1 MAQINIATET
11 EAKEAI
17 KILNE
22 LGYTPKKGSYVNE
35 FYTVHV
41 LERENITPFLLALF
55 LNRGKE
61 IFQDYNPQSRLN
73 VDDVKHKNQLPGKEH
88 FTKEAADNIKGLV
101 ERLKRPIIIDIVRG
115 YRHDVSELE
124 DI

>member
-41 LERENITPFLLALF
+41 LEREKMTPFTLELYIY
-55 LNRGKE
+55 NGKK

-73 VDDVKHKNQLPGKEH
+73 VDDVKHRNQLPGKEH
-88 FTKEAADNIKGLV
+88 FTKEAADKIRGLV
-101 ERLKRPIIIDIVRG
+101 ERLKRPIIINLIYGDTR
-115 YRHDVSELE
+115 DVSE
-124 DI
+124 I